1 MWWYADR
8 KNTKGFGIK
17 FSLNRVQCAGMHTVL
32 IPTRGKESMATV
44 EDSLVQETVVVV
56 SEIDWQ
62 RNLPGC
68 RVGDWVVME
77 LV

>member
-1 MWWYADR
+1 MP
-8 KNTKGFGIK
+8 G
-17 FSLNRVQCAGMHTVL
+17 C
-32 IPTRGKESMATV
+32 IPTRGKGSMATV